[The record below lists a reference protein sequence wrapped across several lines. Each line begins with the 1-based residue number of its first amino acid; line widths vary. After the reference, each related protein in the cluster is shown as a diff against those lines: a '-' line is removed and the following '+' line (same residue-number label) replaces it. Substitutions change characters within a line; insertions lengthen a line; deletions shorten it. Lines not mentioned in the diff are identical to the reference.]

1 MFSRPLAFVLLA
13 LGCVTAAAGGAYVAT
28 RHNSAEPATA
38 VAAAPP
44 SAAVAP
50 TGGAVP
56 PAAQPVAETEATVTA
71 KTDRA
76 PVVTQQAER
85 AEPVERAYRAERP
98 IASNPRR
105 QDPSAAR
112 KTAPAPANPG
122 QTSPA
127 TQRTVPMTAPAAQ
140 PEPQLPPVQAPAQPA
155 PDLPR
160 PPVQAPPPPE
170 EPRVPQFEEVILPAS
185 SVIGLQLETHLS
197 SERARVEDRVNAR
210 VTRDVLA
217 AGRVAIPAGSRVLGA
232 VTVVDKGGKVKGAAR
247 LGIRFHTLILSDGSE
262 VPLQTEAIYR
272 EGESPSAN
280 SAKKIG
286 VAAVGGAILGGILG
300 GGKGAV
306 IGGTTGAAGGT
317 ASVMAGDRNAVTV
330 APGTIV
336 TAKLSSPATITVE
349 RRE

>member
-1 MFSRPLAFVLLA
+1 
-13 LGCVTAAAGGAYVAT
+13 
-28 RHNSAEPATA
+28 
-38 VAAAPP
+38 
-44 SAAVAP
+44 
-50 TGGAVP
+50 VP
-56 PAAQPVAETEATVTA
+56 Q
-71 KTDRA
+71 
-76 PVVTQQAER
+76 
-85 AEPVERAYRAERP
+85 
-98 IASNPRR
+98 
-105 QDPSAAR
+105 
-112 KTAPAPANPG
+112 
-122 QTSPA
+122 
-127 TQRTVPMTAPAAQ
+127 
-140 PEPQLPPVQAPAQPA
+140 
-155 PDLPR
+155 
-160 PPVQAPPPPE
+160 PE

-210 VTRDVLA
+210 VTRDVIA

-247 LGIRFHTLILSDGSE
+247 LGIRFHTLIMTDGSE

-286 VAAVGGAILGGILG
+286 VAAIGGAILGGILG
-300 GGKGAV
+300 GSKGAV

-317 ASVMAGDRNAVTV
+317 ASVMTGDRNAVTV

>member
-28 RHNSAEPATA
+28 RHNSAEPATTT
-38 VAAAPP
+38 V
-44 SAAVAP
+44 AVAP
-50 TGGAVP
+50 PDAPVA
-56 PAAQPVAETEATVTA
+56 PAAVSAQPVSQPVAETEAAVTA
-71 KTDRA
+71 KREPA
-76 PVVTQQAER
+76 PVVAER
-85 AEPVERAYRAERP
+85 PEPVERP
-98 IASNPRR
+98 IVTPRR
-105 QDPSAAR
+105 QEPAAKR
-112 KTAPAPANPG
+112 PAPAPAPARNARRE
-122 QTSPA
+122 SPA
-127 TQRTVPMTAPAAQ
+127 SQRTVPMTAPATQ
-140 PEPQLPPVQAPAQPA
+140 PEPQAPPPVQSAPPQAA
-155 PDLPR
+155 PDLPK

-170 EPRVPQFEEVILPAS
+170 EPRVPQFEEVIVPAS
-185 SVIGLQLETHLS
+185 SVIGLQLESHLS

-247 LGIRFHTLILSDGSE
+247 LGIRFHTLILTDGSE

-272 EGESPSAN
+272 EGESPAGN

-300 GGKGAV
+300 GSKGAM

-317 ASVMAGDRNAVTV
+317 ASVMTGDRNAVTV

>member
-13 LGCVTAAAGGAYVAT
+13 LGCVTAAAGGAYMAT
-28 RHNSAEPATA
+28 RHNSTFPASPTS
-38 VAAAPP
+38 VTTPP
-44 SAAVAP
+44 AAVAP
-50 TGGAVP
+50 AAASAQ
-56 PAAQPVAETEATVTA
+56 PASQPVAETEAAVTA
-71 KTDRA
+71 K
-76 PVVTQQAER
+76 AER
-85 AEPVERAYRAERP
+85 EPAAPQRVERP
-98 IASNPRR
+98 IASNPPAARR
-105 QDPSAAR
+105 QEPAAR
-112 KTAPAPANPG
+112 RPAPAPAPRNARNEAPV
-122 QTSPA
+122 P
-127 TQRTVPMTAPAAQ
+127 QRTVPVTAPAQ
-140 PEPQLPPVQAPAQPA
+140 PEPQPPVPPPPAQPA
-155 PDLPR
+155 AELPKA
-160 PPVQAPPPPE
+160 PVQAAPPPE
-170 EPRVPQFEEVILPAS
+170 EPRVPQFEEVILPAA

-217 AGRVAIPAGSRVLGA
+217 AGRVAIPAGARVLGA
-232 VTVVDKGGKVKGAAR
+232 VTIVDKGGKVKGAAR
-247 LGIRFHTLILSDGSE
+247 LGIRFHTLILSDGTE

-300 GGKGAV
+300 GSKGAM

>member
-1 MFSRPLAFVLLA
+1 MFSRPLAFILLA

-28 RHNSAEPATA
+28 RHNSAEPGRSTS
-38 VAAAPP
+38 VSAAPP
-44 SAAVAP
+44 SAVAP
-50 TGGAVP
+50 AAASAQ
-56 PAAQPVAETEATVTA
+56 PASQPVAETEAVVTA
-71 KTDRA
+71 K
-76 PVVTQQAER
+76 AER
-85 AEPVERAYRAERP
+85 EPAAAERGERP
-98 IASNPRR
+98 IASTPPVSRR
-105 QDPSAAR
+105 QEPAAR
-112 KTAPAPANPG
+112 RPTPAPAPRTARNEAPV
-122 QTSPA
+122 P
-127 TQRTVPMTAPAAQ
+127 QRTVPVTAPAQ
-140 PEPQLPPVQAPAQPA
+140 PEPQAPVQPPPAQPA
-155 PDLPR
+155 AELPKA
-160 PPVQAPPPPE
+160 PVQAAPPPE
-170 EPRVPQFEEVILPAS
+170 EPRVPQFEEVILPAA

-217 AGRVAIPAGSRVLGA
+217 AGRVAIPAGARVLGA

-247 LGIRFHTLILSDGSE
+247 LGIRFHTLILTDGSE

-272 EGESPSAN
+272 EGESPSSN

-300 GGKGAV
+300 GSKGAV

-336 TAKLSSPATITVE
+336 TAKLASPATITVE

>member
-28 RHNSAEPATA
+28 RHNSADPAMATS
-38 VAAAPP
+38 VAATP
-44 SAAVAP
+44 AAAF
-50 TGGAVP
+50 P
-56 PAAQPVAETEATVTA
+56 PAAASAQPASQPVAETEAAVTA
-71 KTDRA
+71 T
-76 PVVTQQAER
+76 AER
-85 AEPVERAYRAERP
+85 EPAAAERVERP
-98 IASNPRR
+98 IVTNP
-105 QDPSAAR
+105 PAAR
-112 KTAPAPANPG
+112 RPEAARRPAPRSARNEAPAP
-122 QTSPA
+122 
-127 TQRTVPMTAPAAQ
+127 QRTVPMTPPAAQ
-140 PEPQLPPVQAPAQPA
+140 PEPQA
-155 PDLPR
+155 
-160 PPVQAPPPPE
+160 PVQAPPPQPAPEPPKAPVQAAPPPE
-170 EPRVPQFEEVILPAS
+170 ERRVPQFEEVILPAS
-185 SVIGLQLETHLS
+185 SVIGLQLDTHLS
-197 SERARVEDRVNAR
+197 SERARVEDRVDAR

-217 AGRVAIPAGSRVLGA
+217 AGRVAIPAGARVLGA

-247 LGIRFHTLILSDGSE
+247 LGIRFHTLILTDGSE

-300 GGKGAV
+300 GSRGAV
-306 IGGTTGAAGGT
+306 VGGTTGAAGGT
-317 ASVMAGDRNAVTV
+317 ASVMSGDRSAVTV

>member
-28 RHNSAEPATA
+28 RHNAADPAVVTS
-38 VAAAPP
+38 VAAPQAAP
-44 SAAVAP
+44 V
-50 TGGAVP
+50 T
-56 PAAQPVAETEATVTA
+56 PAAASAQPASQPVAETEAAVTA
-71 KTDRA
+71 K
-76 PVVTQQAER
+76 AER
-85 AEPVERAYRAERP
+85 EPATAERP
-98 IASNPRR
+98 VAAVPPASRR
-105 QDPSAAR
+105 QDPAAR
-112 KTAPAPANPG
+112 RPAPVRAPAPRNARNDA
-122 QTSPA
+122 PA
-127 TQRTVPMTAPAAQ
+127 PQRTVPMNAPAAQ
-140 PEPQLPPVQAPAQPA
+140 PEPQA
-155 PDLPR
+155 
-160 PPVQAPPPPE
+160 PVQAPPPQPTAELPKPPVQAPEPE
-170 EPRVPQFEEVILPAS
+170 EPRVPQFEEVILPAA

-272 EGESPSAN
+272 EGESPSSN

-286 VAAVGGAILGGILG
+286 VAAIGGAILGGILG

>member
-13 LGCVTAAAGGAYVAT
+13 LGCLTAAAGGAYVAT
-28 RHNSAEPATA
+28 RHNSTDPAPAA

-44 SAAVAP
+44 SAVAP
-50 TGGAVP
+50 AVSAQ
-56 PAAQPVAETEATVTA
+56 PASQPVAETEAAVTA
-71 KTDRA
+71 K
-76 PVVTQQAER
+76 AER
-85 AEPVERAYRAERP
+85 EPAVAERVDRP
-98 IASNPRR
+98 VAANPPATNAPAARR
-105 QDPSAAR
+105 QEPAAR
-112 KTAPAPANPG
+112 RPVAAPAPYNARNDVP
-122 QTSPA
+122 P
-127 TQRTVPMTAPAAQ
+127 QRTVPAVAAAQ
-140 PEPQLPPVQAPAQPA
+140 PEPQLPVQAPQPQPAAELPKAPVQAA
-155 PDLPR
+155 P
-160 PPVQAPPPPE
+160 QPE

-210 VTRDVLA
+210 VTRDVIA

-247 LGIRFHTLILSDGSE
+247 LGIRFHTLIMTDGSE

-286 VAAVGGAILGGILG
+286 VAAIGGAILGGILG
-300 GGKGAV
+300 GSKGAV

-317 ASVMAGDRNAVTV
+317 ASVMTGDRNAVTV

>member
-13 LGCVTAAAGGAYVAT
+13 LACVTAAAGGAYVAT
-28 RHNSAEPATA
+28 RHNSAEPATT
-38 VAAAPP
+38 VAAPP
-44 SAAVAP
+44 STAVAP
-50 TGGAVP
+50 AAGAAA
-56 PAAQPVAETEATVTA
+56 PAAQPVAETEAAVTA
-71 KTDRA
+71 KPA
-76 PVVTQQAER
+76 PAVPQQAER

-98 IASNPRR
+98 IAPAPRR
-105 QDPSAAR
+105 QDSAAAR
-112 KTAPAPANPG
+112 TAPAPVRSNPG
-122 QTSPA
+122 HNAPA
-127 TQRTVPMTAPAAQ
+127 TQRTVPLTAPAAQ
-140 PEPQLPPVQAPAQPA
+140 PEPQLPPVPSPQQPA
-155 PDLPR
+155 ADLPR
-160 PPVQAPPPPE
+160 PPAQAAPQPE

-185 SVIGLQLETHLS
+185 SVIGLQLETYLS

-247 LGIRFHTLILSDGSE
+247 LGIRFHTLILTDGSE